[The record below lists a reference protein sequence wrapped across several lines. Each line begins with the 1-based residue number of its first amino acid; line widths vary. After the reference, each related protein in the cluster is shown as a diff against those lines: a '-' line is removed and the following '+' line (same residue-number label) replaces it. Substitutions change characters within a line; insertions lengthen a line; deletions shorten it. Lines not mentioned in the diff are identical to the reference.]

1 MKLLIT
7 SYKLHFIFLFSF
19 FIFACNSPIATAT
32 PTPISFSQFE
42 ITKPNSNLTSTPFQ
56 PADATN
62 TSIPTFTQI
71 PTSTLTPTITLTAT
85 VPQPTLIVATVPAN
99 SPPPTN
105 SSRTNYILYAT
116 LDFNNR
122 KITVDQTIRYYNSTG
137 TALSELVLSVQPNLY
152 SNTFVLNSVAQDN
165 TAINSYNLSGQTL
178 RLTLPQTLS
187 AGSATTITLNFRLNI
202 PQKSSNDV
210 FGHDFNQINLVDWY
224 PFVVPYRG
232 GWVLHDPMPWGE
244 HLVYDSSDVELNLK
258 TDSTVTVAVGAP
270 AESNGEWIRYRMYGT
285 RTLGLSASDEF
296 LVSETT
302 AGNVTIRSYYF
313 NGYQS
318 AGEGIKNFSAQAV
331 NTYTQQFAPYPHQH
345 LAIVQTD
352 MDDGQE
358 YDGLIFL
365 ATDFY
370 SQYNGTA
377 RSNLVT
383 IGVHEVAHQWWYSLV
398 GNDSALEPWL
408 DEALATYSERIFY
421 ENNYPANISWWW
433 QFRVNYFDPTG
444 YVDTN
449 IYNGGSFRLYTNA
462 VYFQGAF
469 FLDELRERM
478 GYGNFS
484 EFLKEY
490 ASRYAYGYATASDFF
505 ALQRE
510 IVNINISDLFS
521 KYFLSSY

>member
-1 MKLLIT
+1 MRNSLKLQVAGLFLI
-7 SYKLHFIFLFSF
+7 SIFLFSC
-19 FIFACNSPIATAT
+19 ASPAT
-32 PTPISFSQFE
+32 PTATPISFAQVQ
-42 ITKPNSNLTSTPFQ
+42 INKPNSNLTSTPFQ

-62 TSIPTFTQI
+62 TPIPTFTTI
-71 PTSTLTPTITLTAT
+71 PSATTTPTLTLTS
-85 VPQPTLIVATVPAN
+85 PPPTLIVATVPTTL
-99 SPPPTN
+99 SPPVT

-116 LDFNNR
+116 LDFDNR
-122 KITVDQTIRYYNSTG
+122 KISVDQMIRYTNNTG
-137 TALSELVLSVQPNLY
+137 VNLSELVLSVQPNLY
-152 SNTFVLNSVAQDN
+152 ANTFVLNSVTQDN
-165 TAINSYNLSGQTL
+165 TAVNAYDLSGQTL

-187 AGSATTITLNFRLNI
+187 ANSATTITLNFKLNI
-202 PQKSSNDV
+202 PQKSSKDV
-210 FGHDFNQINLVDWY
+210 FGYDFNQINLADWY
-224 PFVVPYRG
+224 PFVVPYQN
-232 GWVLHDPMPWGE
+232 GWVLHDFMPWGE

-258 TDSTVTVAVGAP
+258 TDSNVTVAVGAP

-285 RTLGLSASDEF
+285 RTLTLSASDEF
-296 LVSETT
+296 LVSETS

-313 NGYQS
+313 SGYQT
-318 AGEGIKNFSAQAV
+318 AGDAIRDFSAQAI
-331 NTYTQQFAPYPHQH
+331 NTYSQQFAPYPHQH

-358 YDGLIFL
+358 YDGLVFL

-377 RSNLVT
+377 KSNLVT

-398 GNDSALEPWL
+398 GNDSATEPWL
-408 DEALATYSERIFY
+408 DEALATYSERIFF

-462 VYFQGAF
+462 VYFQGAY

-484 EFLKEY
+484 KFLKEY
-490 ASRYAYGYATASDFF
+490 ASRYAYRNVTASDFF

-510 IVNINISDLFS
+510 IVDVNISDLFN